1 MSDKV
6 HLFVDASKETDYAL
20 EGNFGI
26 EYFPIKN
33 LSVSGQRFLLL
44 VSYKIASNLSLW
56 ARVSQTVYEQSSL
69 VNSDEKLSDFKV
81 ILKYKL

>member
-33 LSVSGQRFLLL
+33 LSVSGQLT
-44 VSYKIASNLSLW
+44 SYSHKSSFAVAYRWKSLHIELCN
-56 ARVSQTVYEQSSL
+56 TLHNTLNNSSCISL
-69 VNSDEKLSDFKV
+69 TYSL
-81 ILKYKL
+81 